1 MQFSSDPPRFHREWR
16 SALAAALTSS
26 CPDLEFSIRKCRR
39 PKTQSCRSMP
49 PGARLKRIRTES
61 SNESV
66 ETASFEGDRQEQYCS
81 MPIGLLWSSSWKEMK
96 TSVCLRAPRKA
107 RKRAGTRM
115 SSFLSNCSTTTARS
129 ASSSTALA
137 GRLQSWRSRSSFQ
150 HESF

>member
-39 PKTQSCRSMP
+39 PKKQSCRSMP

-61 SNESV
+61 SNE
-66 ETASFEGDRQEQYCS
+66 TASFEGDRQEQYCS
-81 MPIGLLWSSSWKEMK
+81 MPTGPLWSSSWKEMK
-96 TSVCLRAPRKA
+96 TSVCLRVYAPFEA
-107 RKRAGTRM
+107 HAGTRM